1 MWLKQI
7 NNLSENINLESF
19 AEIIG
24 LKNKTGVTQSIS
36 TPGNYKPSYS
46 ETNTDE
52 RDQDRANVSIVP
64 STGKD
69 KSYTIYIIAGTI
81 LIVIAGGIILIKK
94 FVV

>member
-1 MWLKQI
+1 MDLRITGI
-7 NNLSENINLESF
+7 NQNES
-19 AEIIG
+19 I
-24 LKNKTGVTQSIS
+24 
-36 TPGNYKPSYS
+36 PGNYKPSYS